1 MIENLLNW
9 LQQNQRL
16 FRDSVL
22 QRDPNLLP
30 DGESII
36 IFLNLLSV
44 CLGEK
49 GNTQLRLIQSW
60 AFSNIGDDQ
69 ALANDWL
76 IMIRLLKETISD
88 LIMTDFPAEQGLL
101 YWRELD
107 RGFTYALI
115 EITRL
120 ASSSD
125 YSKML
130 AYIAELQRQ
139 TEVLEQSKS
148 NFITVA
154 AHELRTP
161 LTVMEGYAK
170 MMQGLIP
177 PDCSQLE
184 LMLDGF
190 QNGLRRLKSIIGDMI
205 DATMIDA
212 QTLSIY
218 FQPVYLDKLLQ
229 MVVDKLADSFA
240 ERNVK
245 LEVRP
250 LVLKEP
256 IYGDPSRLYQAFTK
270 LLSNGLKYTPDGGQV
285 MVHSAMVRQDEINE
299 EIHGYIDIR
308 FADTG
313 IGIYSSDLEEIFKK
327 FVTKTDVAHH
337 SSGSTKF
344 RGGGPG
350 LGLPIVRGI
359 INAHGGRVW
368 AESLGFDEVRCPGST
383 FHVELPV
390 RVKMP
395 N

>member
-1 MIENLLNW
+1 MIDNLLNW
-9 LQQNQRL
+9 LQQNQNQ
-16 FRDSVL
+16 FRDIVL

-30 DGESII
+30 DGESIT
-36 IFLNLLSV
+36 IFLNLLAV

-49 GNTQLRLIQSW
+49 GDTQLRLIQSW
-60 AFSNIGDDQ
+60 SVSNIGNDP
-69 ALANDWL
+69 ALASDWL
-76 IMIRLLKETISD
+76 IIIRLLKE
-88 LIMTDFPAEQGLL
+88 IMGDRIFHDFSAEQGVT

-115 EITRL
+115 EISRL

-125 YSKML
+125 YGKML
-130 AYIAELQRQ
+130 VYIAELQRQ

-170 MMQGLIP
+170 MMQGIIP
-177 PDCSQLE
+177 PDNQQLE
-184 LMLDGF
+184 IMLEGF

-205 DATMIDA
+205 DATMIDSQA
-212 QTLSIY
+212 LSIY
-218 FQPVYLDKLLQ
+218 FQPIYLDKLVQ
-229 MVVDKLADSFA
+229 MAVDKLVDSFT

-245 LEVRP
+245 LDVRP
-250 LVLKEP
+250 MAVKEP

-270 LLSNGLKYTPDGGQV
+270 LLGNGLKYTPDGGQV
-285 MVHSAMVRQDEINE
+285 VVHSAIVRQEEVNE
-299 EIHGYIDIR
+299 EIRGYVDIQ

-313 IGIYSSDLEEIFKK
+313 IGIYNTDLEEIFKK
-327 FVTKTDVAHH
+327 FVTRADVIRH
-337 SSGSTKF
+337 SSGTTKF
-344 RGGGPG
+344 KGGGPG

-368 AESLGFDEVRCPGST
+368 AESPGFDEVKCPGST
-383 FHVELPV
+383 FHVELPI
-390 RVKMP
+390 RVKLP